1 MTASEQ
7 VVKLRGESAWD
18 AVTVSVVRVR
28 SRAEMNEFAADWVF
42 ASIERGYVDTAV
54 TAVTVGS
61 VDPRLE

>member
-1 MTASEQ
+1 M
-7 VVKLRGESAWD
+7 
-18 AVTVSVVRVR
+18 SVVRVR

-42 ASIERGYVDTAV
+42 ASIERKYVD

>member
-1 MTASEQ
+1 
-7 VVKLRGESAWD
+7 
-18 AVTVSVVRVR
+18 VSVVRVR